1 MENLKCE
8 GKVEKSL
15 KFCILN
21 QLTIV
26 NTFSLYLHRN
36 ITFSAIMTRKN
47 TEKMEILKLFGGVE
61 NSQEYLKLYWMLMVF
76 SIYDMLMVYDRSI
89 RTCGI

>member
-47 TEKMEILKLFGGVE
+47 TEKMEILKLFGG
-61 NSQEYLKLYWMLMVF
+61 SGKQPGILKVILDADGF
-76 SIYDMLMVYDRSI
+76 
-89 RTCGI
+89 